1 MLIDAV
7 SLASQAFRDKK
18 TEAETRTELRAG
30 FGKWIPFGP

>member
-18 TEAETRTELRAG
+18 TEAETRTELRTG